1 MKKLLAL
8 LLTTSSVFGLL
19 LTAKTADASL
29 RQYKADVEESVWYA
43 EDPNRL
49 ECTLNHQ
56 NPGYGMASFT
66 SYASKTLN
74 MEFNLDMLRLPKTY
88 GVAAVYSVPPKWMPG
103 KMHKSIAD
111 MKIRKQFDGD
121 LPEKAAWTMLS
132 ELEKGF
138 WPTLYYQDWYSQ
150 YDQVA
155 VALNASNFKIPYEA
169 FVNCV
174 SNLLP
179 YSFDDIK
186 YTVLTYKF
194 GGTELTKASKRK
206 LDMIGAYLQEDP
218 ELELV
223 LVDGYTDSYGGR
235 SKNMQVSIQRAEE
248 IKTYFSDLGVDAN
261 RIDVTG
267 HGERRHAAPNTTSG
281 NRAKNR
287 RVVVR
292 MAKA

>member
-8 LLTTSSVFGLL
+8 LLIAPMFMAS
-19 LTAKTADASL
+19 TAVNASL
-29 RQYKADVEESVWYA
+29 RQYKADIDESVWYT

-56 NPGYGMASFT
+56 IPGYGMASFT

-103 KMHKSIAD
+103 EMHKSIAD

-121 LPEKAAWTMLS
+121 LPEQAAWTMLS

-138 WPTLYYQDWYSQ
+138 WPTLYYQDWYSR
-150 YDQVA
+150 YDQIA
-155 VALNASNFKIPYEA
+155 VALNASNFRIPYEA

-223 LVDGYTDSYGGR
+223 LVDGYTDSYGGKA
-235 SKNMQVSIQRAEE
+235 KNKQVSIQRAVE
-248 IKTYFSDLGVDAN
+248 IKSYFTEFGVEAN

-267 HGERRHAAPNTTSG
+267 HGERRHAAPNATS
-281 NRAKNR
+281 NSRAKNR